1 MAIGDIK
8 TFDIVYQGLTLQIV
22 AVDNAD
28 GTVDFTVT
36 SLLGSADINA
46 LYWNDGDATGGEGI
60 LFGFTG
66 AKSESSLNMNGSGE
80 AWDGGVKSSSAGIGP
95 LGEAKPTYLQEGESY
110 TIENVA
116 VSWNDIDRSAFGRPA
131 PAPQAGASKAWMVT
145 RCQTRTTQP
154 VASDD
159 VWALSDTAIPVGTI
173 TPFWFTHND
182 TDLDFDTLN
191 VTEVAGLTADGPSER
206 PVLRLTSKAACLS
219 EFPARR

>member
-22 AVDNAD
+22 AVDNGD

-46 LYWNDGDATGGEGI
+46 LYWNDGDANGGEGI

-80 AWDGGVKSSSAGIGP
+80 AWDGGVKLSSAGIGP

-116 VSWNDIDRSAFGRPA
+116 VSWDDIDTLGVRATSTSTAGGSIKGVDGDAVVTNATQRSRSRPMMSGRC
-131 PAPQAGASKAWMVT
+131 
-145 RCQTRTTQP
+145 RTQP
-154 VASDD
+154 YRWELLHHSG
-159 VWALSDTAIPVGTI
+159 SPI
-173 TPFWFTHND
+173 TTPT
-182 TDLDFDTLN
+182 
-191 VTEVAGLTADGPSER
+191 
-206 PVLRLTSKAACLS
+206 
-219 EFPARR
+219 